1 MKDIDFLTQACN
13 DEGYANADINPKIN
27 PKENEQIV
35 DVDFQITKGELV
47 YINHINISGNN
58 ITRDKVIR
66 RQLEVVE
73 GAFIPASN

>member
-1 MKDIDFLTQACN
+1 MDYQ
-13 DEGYANADINPKIN
+13 
-27 PKENEQIV
+27 V
-35 DVDFQITKGELV
+35 TKGEQV

-73 GAFIPASN
+73 GDLYSGSNLKK

>member
-1 MKDIDFLTQACN
+1 MMKVMPMPIL
-13 DEGYANADINPKIN
+13 ILKLN

-66 RQLEVVE
+66 RQLEVIE
-73 GAFIPASN
+73 GDLVFQQQIKKQL